1 MRKKQPGDISSLVII
16 LGYKIIAKKW
26 KILCPRKI
34 FHSASL
40 MACLNNKKKYEVV
53 KIKIKVRQSNFIKTR

>member
-40 MACLNNKKKYEVV
+40 MACLNNKKNM
-53 KIKIKVRQSNFIKTR
+53 RW